1 MANAFSFTDYDS
13 DFINQFLKEHGDKLT
28 PEVTQSLADYAVTQQ
43 NRDYDLEDYLSYQ
56 SFVPSIGLT
65 LSAAQA
71 ANPSVKVVFASIEFQ
86 STTVLSWVNTAPTRI
101 TLLSKG
107 IVSIVGNTTWDAGA
121 TGNYRTAQIFI
132 NGSNVVGCI
141 QPPIGGG
148 GTPQCSVSVIKSLSA
163 GDYIELFANQDTG
176 GSLNVQGALAVAYLG
191 QSSS

>member
-1 MANAFSFTDYDS
+1 MSLAFSFTDYDS
-13 DFINQFLKEHGDKLT
+13 DYITQFLKENGDTLP
-28 PEVTQSLADYAVTQQ
+28 PEVSTALVNYATIQQ
-43 NRDYDLEDYLSYQ
+43 NRDNDLEDYLSYQ
-56 SFVPSIGLT
+56 SYVPSLGLA
-65 LSAAQA
+65 LSVAQA
-71 ANPSVKVVFASIEFQ
+71 ANPSTKIGFAGIEFQ

-107 IVSIVGNTTWDAGA
+107 IVSIVGNTTWDPGA

-132 NGSNVVGCI
+132 NNVNIVGCI

-148 GTPQCSVSVIKSLSA
+148 GTPQCSVSVIKSLGA

-176 GSLNVQGALAVAYLG
+176 GSLNVQGLLQVAYLG